1 MSKRD
6 DILDAATHLFA
17 VKGYQDTSI
26 ADISRATGAADG
38 TIFYHFKNK
47 EEILVIILRR
57 IKERILAEFR
67 DNAAKGRFATGLER
81 AENVIRFYLALT
93 AAMETEFML
102 LFRNYPYQLANINEE
117 ARSDLEAV
125 YTCFLDFLTEAIV
138 LGKADGSI
146 DDLPED
152 KVALVIFGMLSSMVR
167 FRIFNLFPAAAVYPE
182 LLLSCRK
189 ILSK

>member
-26 ADISRATGAADG
+26 ADISKATGAADG
-38 TIFYHFKNK
+38 TIFYHFRNK
-47 EEILVIILRR
+47 EEILVTILRR
-57 IKERILAEFR
+57 IKERILTEFR
-67 DNAAKGRFATGLER
+67 ANAVRGQFATGLAR
-81 AENVIRFYLALT
+81 AENVISFYLSLT
-93 AAMETEFML
+93 ASMEMEFML

-117 ARSDLEAV
+117 ARADLAAI
-125 YTCFLDFLTEAIV
+125 YTCFLDFLAEAIAI
-138 LGKADGSI
+138 GKADGSI
-146 DDLPED
+146 DDQLGD

-167 FRIFNLFPAAAVYPE
+167 FRIFNLFPTAPVYPE
-182 LLLSCRK
+182 LLISCRK

>member
-26 ADISRATGAADG
+26 ADISKATGAADG

-47 EEILVIILRR
+47 EEILVTILRR
-57 IKERILAEFR
+57 IKERILAEFAT
-67 DNAAKGRFATGLER
+67 NAARGQFPTGLDR
-81 AENVIRFYLALT
+81 AENVIKFYLALT
-93 AAMETEFML
+93 AEMEMEFML

-117 ARSDLEAV
+117 ARSDLEAI
-125 YTCFLDFLTEAIV
+125 YTCFLDFLTEAITI
-138 LGKADGSI
+138 GKADGSI
-146 DDLPED
+146 DDLQGD

-167 FRIFNLFPAAAVYPE
+167 FRIFNLFPAAPVYPE
-182 LLLSCRK
+182 LLISCRK